1 MLETPPTMRTLL
13 LVFSL
18 VLGTACGGGPS
29 PTSPAAS
36 AEAHSTRGTIEEVR
50 DEGRVL
56 VIAHDEIPGYM
67 RAMTMPFELA
77 PEARSTSLK
86 KGDAIDFTFVT
97 TDDGKRVITKISRK

>member
-1 MLETPPTMRTLL
+1 MRTLL

-18 VLGTACGGGPS
+18 VLGSACGG
-29 PTSPAAS
+29 SPAPSAPTAS

-77 PEARSTSLK
+77 PEARNASLK
-86 KGDAIDFTFVT
+86 KGDAIEFTFVT
-97 TDDGKRVITKISRK
+97 TDDGKRVITKIVRK